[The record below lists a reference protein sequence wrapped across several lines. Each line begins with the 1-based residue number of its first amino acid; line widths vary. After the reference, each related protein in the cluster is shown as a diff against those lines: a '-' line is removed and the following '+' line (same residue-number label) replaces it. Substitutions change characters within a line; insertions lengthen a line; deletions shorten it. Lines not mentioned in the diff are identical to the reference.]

1 MTTHPDSNGIG
12 QDGSPRSGQTT
23 GGSSVIRILIA
34 EDMNMVRGALVALLN
49 LQDDLEV
56 VCEVERGDEIV
67 DMALKHRP
75 EVAIIDI
82 DLPGVDGL
90 SAATQL
96 RERLPECGALI
107 LTSLGRPGTLRRALE
122 ARVSGYLLKDAPS
135 AELATAVR
143 RVAAGHRAFDPEL
156 ALAAWGEFENP
167 LTDREAQVL
176 RLTAEGAEAREIAS
190 VLRLSAGTVRNYLTT
205 IVTKL
210 NARNRV
216 DAIRIAR
223 DADWLP

>member
-1 MTTHPDSNGIG
+1 M
-12 QDGSPRSGQTT
+12 
-23 GGSSVIRILIA
+23 IRILLA

-56 VCEVERGDEIV
+56 VCEVERGDQIV

-75 EVAIIDI
+75 DVAIIDI

-90 SAATQL
+90 SAATLL
-96 RERLPECGALI
+96 RERLPQCRTLI

-135 AELATAVR
+135 GELALAVR
-143 RVAAGHRAFDPEL
+143 RVAAGHRAVDPEL
-156 ALAAWGEFENP
+156 ALAAWGEFESP
-167 LTDREAQVL
+167 LTDRETQVL
-176 RLTAEGAEAREIAS
+176 RLAAEGAEAREIAS
-190 VLRLSAGTVRNYLTT
+190 MLRLSAGTVRNYLTT
-205 IVTKL
+205 IVSKL